1 MNEDIQEVIR
11 QYDALGDGEFTRF
24 EREGV
29 RGKLTYQT
37 ELAELVEHT
46 APGETVLDAGGGAG
60 KFAIPL
66 AERGR
71 NVSLLDISGEQCRIA
86 AEKVTSSGPDS
97 RLDVT
102 RGDIRSTGF
111 ESTTFD
117 SIICV
122 GGALSHV
129 LGDVEQ
135 ALAEFARVAK
145 DGATLVVS
153 VMNRSMSHKDLPH
166 ALQAEEGELPERLVE
181 LARKKRQQRDEYE
194 DTIGPF
200 YKYSTEEMRSTLERH
215 GFEVTRTMA
224 IDRHPIFLEPLLET
238 AWDDAE
244 VRQALASYERTVS
257 ALPWFQDT
265 GNMTLLVSR
274 LERRPFIPTTSR
286 A

>member
-1 MNEDIQEVIR
+1 MNVDDDVREVIR

-24 EREGV
+24 DREGA

-37 ELAELVEHT
+37 ELAELVECT

-60 KFAIPL
+60 KFAVPL
-66 AERGR
+66 AERER
-71 NVSLLDISGEQCRIA
+71 EVYLLDISGEQCRIA
-86 AEKVTSSGPDS
+86 AERVASNGLGS

-102 RGDIRSTGF
+102 RGDVRSLGF
-111 ESTTFD
+111 EPATFD

-135 ALAEFARVAK
+135 ALGEFARVAK

-166 ALQAEEGELPERLVE
+166 ALQAEGGPGLSERLSE

-200 YKYSTEEMRSTLERH
+200 YKYSTDEIRSTLERH

-224 IDRHPIFLEPLLET
+224 VDRHPIFLEPLLES
-238 AWDDAE
+238 AWDDAK
-244 VRQALASYERTVS
+244 VRQALVSYERTVS

-265 GNMTLLVSR
+265 GNMTLLVSELVR
-274 LERRPFIPTTSR
+274 
-286 A
+286 